1 VLRHG
6 ESDTG
11 VEPLKE
17 YFRCARLKDP
27 EEADEEESDQNDQRE
42 GDDHDRLDR
51 KRKCAD
57 EFLHGQG
64 NDQGKESDGQGVGD
78 DESED
83 ALFEADHQRQPGN
96 FPPEGA
102 ANRLQL

>member
-1 VLRHG
+1 MINVRVTIMTGSIENANVLTSSCTVRG
-6 ESDTG
+6 TT
-11 VEPLKE
+11 
-17 YFRCARLKDP
+17 
-27 EEADEEESDQNDQRE
+27 RE
-42 GDDHDRLDR
+42 
-51 KRKCAD
+51 
-57 EFLHGQG
+57 
-64 NDQGKESDGQGVGD
+64 KESDGQGVGD